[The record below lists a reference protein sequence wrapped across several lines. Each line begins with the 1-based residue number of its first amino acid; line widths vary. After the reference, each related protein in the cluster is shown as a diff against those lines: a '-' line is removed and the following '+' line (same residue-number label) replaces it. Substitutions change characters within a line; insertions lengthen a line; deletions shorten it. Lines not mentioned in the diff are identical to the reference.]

1 MLFDSLSQQSKSIT
15 SAPTSLGY
23 RRNNALVQIV
33 DLSLAGRRL
42 LDVAYFIVATESE
55 VKKTYSIELGLFK
68 WLLGTTSD
76 NRAHIKRLI
85 REAQMAAIELNGT
98 EIQSDNTY
106 PWGSIPLMGTARISN
121 GRFIFDLAEEL
132 QLVIRDPCYAL
143 FSASICVQIGL
154 HKNFV

>member
-1 MLFDSLSQQSKSIT
+1 
-15 SAPTSLGY
+15 
-23 RRNNALVQIV
+23 
-33 DLSLAGRRL
+33 
-42 LDVAYFIVATESE
+42 
-55 VKKTYSIELGLFK
+55 
-68 WLLGTTSD
+68 LLGTTSD

-132 QLVIRDPCYAL
+132 QLVIRDPATHFLAL
-143 FSASICVQIGL
+143 RYVFKSVYTKILYDRLQPYMQEGATPWFGLETLRIWLECNKKRTSCSNTSDHAFSTLRSL
-154 HKNFV
+154 KSTR